1 MKKEFHIKIL
11 KIFTVLCAIFLFSSS
26 GFSAEKVKIAV
37 VDLNKC
43 IRESLRGKRLY
54 RKLED
59 KRDVLQKK
67 LSQKEAEL
75 KRLQDELKKQAMM
88 LSPEALRKKRR
99 IFERKQQE
107 YKFLLEDAQDELRE
121 EETRGIQKLLRD
133 LRKVIADI
141 AKKRGYI
148 LVLEK
153 SKGGI
158 LYNIPQI
165 DITADVIREFDN
177 IK

>member
-1 MKKEFHIKIL
+1 MKKTPYIKIFV
-11 KIFTVLCAIFLFSSS
+11 ILCTFFLFASP
-26 GFSAEKVKIAV
+26 GFSAEKIKIAV

-43 IRESLRGKRLY
+43 IRESLKGKRLY

-59 KRDVLQKK
+59 KRDILQKK

-75 KRLQDELKKQAMM
+75 KKLQDELKKRAMM
-88 LSPEALRKKRR
+88 LSREALRKKRKL
-99 IFERKQQE
+99 FERKQQE
-107 YKFLLEDAQDELRE
+107 YRYFLEDAQDELRE
-121 EETRGIQKLLRD
+121 EEARGIQKLLKD
-133 LRKVIADI
+133 LTKVIRNI

-158 LYNIPQI
+158 LYNTPKI
-165 DITADVIREFDN
+165 DITADVIKDFDN

>member
-1 MKKEFHIKIL
+1 MKKTPYIKIFV
-11 KIFTVLCAIFLFSSS
+11 ILCALFLFASP
-26 GFSAEKVKIAV
+26 GFPAEKIKIAV

-43 IRESLRGKRLY
+43 IRESLKGKRLY

-59 KRDVLQKK
+59 KRDILQKK

-75 KRLQDELKKQAMM
+75 KKLQDELKKKAMM
-88 LSPEALRKKRR
+88 LSREALRKKRKL
-99 IFERKQQE
+99 FERKQQE
-107 YKFLLEDAQDELRE
+107 YRYFLEDAQDELRE
-121 EETRGIQKLLRD
+121 EEARGIQKLLKD
-133 LRKVIADI
+133 LTKVIRNI

-158 LYNIPQI
+158 LYNTPKI
-165 DITADVIREFDN
+165 DITADVIKNFDN